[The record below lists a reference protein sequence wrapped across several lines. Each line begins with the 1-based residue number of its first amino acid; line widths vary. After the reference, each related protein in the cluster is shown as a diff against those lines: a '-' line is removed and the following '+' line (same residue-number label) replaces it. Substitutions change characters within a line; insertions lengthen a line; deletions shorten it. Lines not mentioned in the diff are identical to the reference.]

1 MNMLETDYPS
11 VLLEPRDGPCISI
24 YIPTHRHHP
33 DKQQDPIRFR
43 NQVKRAEA
51 ALRQSRWSQEA
62 DALIEPFRALA
73 EQSSFWNHALDGLA
87 VLGAPGFFRV
97 YRLQRT
103 VPERTIVAESFHTK
117 PLLRI
122 VQSADRFQVLA
133 LSRREIR
140 LFQGNRVALDEVEP
154 APGVPRTLGEA
165 LGENV
170 TEPHRTIWSAGSGPG
185 GSLTWHGSGSRKDEV
200 EIDDERF
207 FRAVDRA
214 ILEHHSRP
222 SGLPL
227 ILAALPEHQAL
238 FRKVSRNPFLVDGAV
253 ETHPGALSIDQLRER
268 AWQQFLPR
276 YLARLEKLVEEYRT
290 AAAHE
295 NGTSDLADAAR
306 AAVSGRVATLLI
318 EAEREVP
325 GHLDKETGRIEY
337 LEAGTAGAD
346 DLLDDIG
353 EAVLRRGGEVVVV
366 PAERMPT
373 NSGIAAT
380 YRY

>member
-1 MNMLETDYPS
+1 MDTLDTDYPG
-11 VLLEPRDGPCISI
+11 VLLESRDGPCISI
-24 YIPTHRHHP
+24 YLPTHRHHP

-51 ALRQSRWSQEA
+51 ALRDSRWSRET
-62 DALIEPFRALA
+62 DVLIAPFHALA
-73 EQSSFWNHALDGLA
+73 EQSSFWNHTLDGLA

-103 VPERTIVAESFHTK
+103 VPERTIVADSFHTK

-133 LSRREIR
+133 LSRGEIR
-140 LFQGNRVALDEVEP
+140 LFQGNRVALDEVEL

-165 LGENV
+165 LGEDV
-170 TEPHRTIWSAGSGPG
+170 TEPHRTIWSAGTGPG

-207 FRAVDRA
+207 FR
-214 ILEHHSRP
+214 
-222 SGLPL
+222 
-227 ILAALPEHQAL
+227 
-238 FRKVSRNPFLVDGAV
+238 
-253 ETHPGALSIDQLRER
+253 
-268 AWQQFLPR
+268 
-276 YLARLEKLVEEYRT
+276 
-290 AAAHE
+290 
-295 NGTSDLADAAR
+295 
-306 AAVSGRVATLLI
+306 
-318 EAEREVP
+318 
-325 GHLDKETGRIEY
+325 
-337 LEAGTAGAD
+337 AD

-373 NSGIAAT
+373 TSGLAAT